1 MPPRDYR
8 LAGGY
13 LAQFHVGEGIRRDV
27 TPPNPK
33 VKDTARRAHDSIG
46 PRQLRRF
53 VCFGIDFLQLK
64 IKTVG
69 MRRRQL
75 SCLYLADRNA
85 FEFML
90 AQHLQ
95 RAAVERT
102 RCRLLTFVL
111 GGSPRIFR
119 SAERSTLRR
128 SAAPCHHPYR
138 PVNRRSAYFVPPPW
152 LRQQRDLSLRL
163 PKARSRPSV
172 PVSANGSNRRSS
184 HQRACASRDTGS

>member
-13 LAQFHVGEGIRRDV
+13 LAQFHVSEGIRREV

-46 PRQLRRF
+46 PRELRRF
-53 VCFGIDFLQLK
+53 VGFGIDFLQLK

-102 RCRLLTFVL
+102 RRRLLTFGRVA
-111 GGSPRIFR
+111 
-119 SAERSTLRR
+119 SAFSE
-128 SAAPCHHPYR
+128 
-138 PVNRRSAYFVPPPW
+138 
-152 LRQQRDLSLRL
+152 L
-163 PKARSRPSV
+163 PTWTSISRPLSFLTDWEV
-172 PVSANGSNRRSS
+172 LP
-184 HQRACASRDTGS
+184 